1 MKKSS
6 KELNFLM
13 SNHISTKRD
22 YLERMNNSKIS
33 CMKEAKKYGKNTG
46 MATESLVMVGINISL
61 IDGQKLQKE

>member
-33 CMKEAKKYGKNTG
+33 CMKEAKKYGKSDKSKGANPFDKPDL
-46 MATESLVMVGINISL
+46 LVNISNTL
-61 IDGQKLQKE
+61 IKP